1 MARTINEI
9 QEIILQRKETT
20 ASLSAL
26 EVLTESEQNTLEN
39 LTSTSKVSIWRL
51 WVYICAFAI
60 WTLEQVFDLFK
71 VEIEELIILNKI
83 GSKPW
88 YRQKMLEF
96 QFGFPLT
103 EMGFYDNTGAIQAE
117 ILASRIIKQ
126 SAIEEIDGRLKIK
139 VATEDANKDLAPL
152 SAVQLIAFK
161 NYAEA
166 IKYAGTRL
174 IIISRVP
181 DDFKVNYTIYYDPLV
196 LDIYGARLDGTENEP
211 VQNAVRLFLRNLEF
225 NGEIILTK
233 LTDFLQN
240 VEGVEEPV
248 LVSASA
254 KFGLFPYSNIN
265 EFYISDAGYM
275 KLDEENTT
283 FTFISREL

>member
-1 MARTINEI
+1 MSRTLNEI
-9 QEIILQRKETT
+9 QEIILQRKAVTP
-20 ASLSAL
+20 SLSAL
-26 EVLTESEQNTLEN
+26 EVLTESEQNTLAN
-39 LTSTSKVSIWRL
+39 LTSTSKVAIWRL
-51 WVYICAFAI
+51 WVYICAFGI
-60 WTLEQVFDLFK
+60 WTVEQIFDLFK
-71 VEIEELIILNKI
+71 IEIEELILLNKI

-96 QFGFPLT
+96 QFGFSLT
-103 EMGFYDNTGAIQAE
+103 EMGIYDNTGVLQAD
-117 ILASRIIKQ
+117 ILASLIIKQ

-139 VATEDANKDLAPL
+139 VATEDTNKDLAPL
-152 SAVQLIAFK
+152 SAVQLIAFR

-196 LDIYGARLDGTENEP
+196 LDVYGARLDGTENEP

-233 LTDFLQN
+233 LTDFLQGI
-240 VEGVEEPV
+240 EGVEEPV

-254 KFGLFPYSNIN
+254 KYGLFPYASVD
-265 EFYISDAGYM
+265 EYYISDAGYM
-275 KLDEENTT
+275 KLDELNTT
-283 FTFISREL
+283 FTFVSREL

>member
-1 MARTINEI
+1 MGRTLNEI
-9 QEIILQRKETT
+9 QEIILQRKSVTP
-20 ASLSAL
+20 SLSAL
-26 EVLTESEQNTLEN
+26 EVLTESEQNTLAN
-39 LTSTSKVSIWRL
+39 LTSTSKVAIWRL
-51 WVYICAFAI
+51 WVYICAFGI
-60 WTLEQVFDLFK
+60 WTVEQVFDLFK
-71 VEIEELIILNKI
+71 IEIEELILLNNI

-88 YRQKMLEF
+88 YRRKMLEF
-96 QFGFPLT
+96 QFGFSLT
-103 EMGFYDNTGAIQAE
+103 EMGVYDNTGVLQAD
-117 ILASRIIKQ
+117 ILASLIIKQ

-139 VATEDANKDLAPL
+139 VATEDTNKDLAPL
-152 SAVQLIAFK
+152 SAVQLIAFR

-196 LDIYGARLDGTENEP
+196 LDVYGARLDGTENEP

-233 LTDFLQN
+233 LTDFLQGI
-240 VEGVEEPV
+240 EGVEEPV

-254 KFGLFPYSNIN
+254 KYGLYPYASVD
-265 EFYISDAGYM
+265 EYYISDAGYM
-275 KLDEENTT
+275 KLDELNTT
-283 FTFISREL
+283 FTFVSREL

>member
-1 MARTINEI
+1 MSRTLNEI
-9 QEIILQRKETT
+9 QEIILQKKQTT

-26 EVLTESEQNTLEN
+26 EVLTESEQNTLLN
-39 LTSTSKVSIWRL
+39 LTSTSKVAIWRL
-51 WVYICAFAI
+51 WVYICAFGI
-60 WTLEQVFDLFK
+60 WTIEQVFDLFK
-71 VEIEELIILNKI
+71 VEIEQLILLNKI

-103 EMGFYDNTGAIQAE
+103 EMGVYDNTGILQAE
-117 ILASRIIKQ
+117 IIASLIIKQ
-126 SAIEEIDGRLKIK
+126 SAIEEIEGRLKIK
-139 VATEDANKDLAPL
+139 VATEDLNKDLAPL
-152 SAVQLIAFK
+152 SDLQLTAFK

-196 LDIYGARLDGTENEP
+196 LDVYGARLDGTENEP

-233 LTDFLQN
+233 LTDFLQGI
-240 VEGVEEPV
+240 EGVEEPV

-254 KFGLFPYSNIN
+254 KYGLFPYSSIN

-283 FTFISREL
+283 FTFLSREL

>member
-1 MARTINEI
+1 MSRTLNEI
-9 QEIILQRKETT
+9 QEIILQRKAVTP
-20 ASLSAL
+20 SLSAL
-26 EVLTESEQNTLEN
+26 EVLTENEQNTLAN
-39 LTSTSKVSIWRL
+39 LTSTSKVAIWRL
-51 WVYICAFAI
+51 WVYICAFGI
-60 WTLEQVFDLFK
+60 WTVEQVFDLFK
-71 VEIEELIILNKI
+71 IEIEELILLNKI
-83 GSKPW
+83 GSKTW
-88 YRQKMLEF
+88 YRKKMLEF
-96 QFGFPLT
+96 QFGFSLT
-103 EMGFYDNTGAIQAE
+103 EMGIYDNTGVLQAD
-117 ILASRIIKQ
+117 ILASLIIKQ

-139 VATEDANKDLAPL
+139 VATEDTNKDLAPL

-196 LDIYGARLDGTENEP
+196 LDVYGARLDGTENEP

-225 NGEIILTK
+225 NGEMILTK
-233 LTDFLQN
+233 LTDYLQTI
-240 VEGVEEPV
+240 EGVEEPV

-254 KFGLFPYSNIN
+254 KYGLFPYASVD

-275 KLDEENTT
+275 KLDELNTT
-283 FTFISREL
+283 FTFVSREL

>member
-1 MARTINEI
+1 MSRTLNEI
-9 QEIILQRKETT
+9 QEIILQRKAVTP
-20 ASLSAL
+20 SLSAL
-26 EVLTESEQNTLEN
+26 EVLTESEQNTLAN
-39 LTSTSKVSIWRL
+39 LTSTSKVAIWRL
-51 WVYICAFAI
+51 WVYICAFGI
-60 WTLEQVFDLFK
+60 WTVEQIFDLFK
-71 VEIEELIILNKI
+71 IEIEELILLNKI

-96 QFGFPLT
+96 QFGFSLT
-103 EMGFYDNTGAIQAE
+103 EMGIYDNTGVLQAD
-117 ILASRIIKQ
+117 ILASLIIKQ

-152 SAVQLIAFK
+152 SAVQLIAFR

-196 LDIYGARLDGTENEP
+196 LDVYGARLDGTENEP

-233 LTDFLQN
+233 LTDFLQGI
-240 VEGVEEPV
+240 EGVEEPV

-254 KFGLFPYSNIN
+254 KYGLFPYDSVD
-265 EFYISDAGYM
+265 EYYISDAGYM
-275 KLDEENTT
+275 KLDELNTT
-283 FTFISREL
+283 FTFVSREL

>member
-1 MARTINEI
+1 
-9 QEIILQRKETT
+9 
-20 ASLSAL
+20 
-26 EVLTESEQNTLEN
+26 
-39 LTSTSKVSIWRL
+39 
-51 WVYICAFAI
+51 
-60 WTLEQVFDLFK
+60 
-71 VEIEELIILNKI
+71 LNKI
-83 GSKPW
+83 GSKTW
-88 YRQKMLEF
+88 YRKKMLEF
-96 QFGFPLT
+96 QFGFSLT
-103 EMGFYDNTGAIQAE
+103 EMGIYDNTGVLQAD
-117 ILASRIIKQ
+117 ILASLIIKQ

-139 VATEDANKDLAPL
+139 VATEDTNKDLAPL

-196 LDIYGARLDGTENEP
+196 LDVYGARLDGTENEP

-225 NGEIILTK
+225 NGEMILTK
-233 LTDFLQN
+233 LTDYLQTI
-240 VEGVEEPV
+240 EGVEEPV

-254 KFGLFPYSNIN
+254 KYGLFPYASVD

-275 KLDEENTT
+275 KLDELNTT
-283 FTFISREL
+283 FTFVSREL